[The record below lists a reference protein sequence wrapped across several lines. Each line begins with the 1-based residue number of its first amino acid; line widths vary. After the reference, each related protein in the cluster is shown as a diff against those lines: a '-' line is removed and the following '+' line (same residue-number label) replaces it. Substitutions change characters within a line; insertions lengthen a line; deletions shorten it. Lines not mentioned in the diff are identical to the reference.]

1 MTPQAPQSWY
11 PPIDEKIPPE
21 VHTHLRLIYDRI
33 QNHATAVTNLQN
45 QIDALQK
52 QLNGGQ

>member
-1 MTPQAPQSWY
+1 MTPQAPQRWY